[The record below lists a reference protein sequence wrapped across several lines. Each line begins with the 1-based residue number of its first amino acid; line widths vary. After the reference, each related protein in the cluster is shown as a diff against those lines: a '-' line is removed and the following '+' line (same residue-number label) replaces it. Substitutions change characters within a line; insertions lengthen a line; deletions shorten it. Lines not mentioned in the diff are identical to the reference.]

1 MTPLRCDSCN
11 SGASPLYEG
20 TWSRRFS
27 ELLFLRAASEPWAS
41 CSALAGERSTRESL
55 VSSRNARA
63 CFVSGSTSNSSE
75 PVHVDRDDGAL
86 LGPLREGDEQV
97 FSALVDRWGGMML
110 RLALS
115 HVENRAIAEEVVQEA
130 WLTVLR
136 SLDRFEGRSSLR
148 TWILGI
154 VVNLARSRARA
165 ERRSIALPESDAP
178 VVDST
183 RFLPADHPRWPHHW
197 AMAPIIWRTPE
208 QELLA
213 EEVRKVIL
221 DAIDELPAAQ
231 REVMVLRD
239 LEGIAGADVCNV
251 LGLTDTHQRVLLHRA
266 RTRVRNALERYFA
279 APEAT

>member
-1 MTPLRCDSCN
+1 MKGL
-11 SGASPLYEG
+11 GAGAFRTAVPDGRERTLG
-20 TWSRRFS
+20 VMQRTCRQ
-27 ELLFLRAASEPWAS
+27 
-41 CSALAGERSTRESL
+41 ALHPRIAGVIED
-55 VSSRNARA
+55 ARA
-63 CFVSGSTSNSSE
+63 CFVSGSSSKLPE
-75 PVHVDRDDGAL
+75 PAHVDRDDGAL
-86 LGPLREGDEQV
+86 LGPLREGDERV

-115 HVENRAIAEEVVQEA
+115 HVDNRAIAEEVVQEA

-154 VVNLARSRARA
+154 VVNLARSRART
-165 ERRSIALPESDAP
+165 ERRSIALPDSGTP

-183 RFLPADHPRWPHHW
+183 RFLTPDHPRWPHHW
-197 AMAPIIWRTPE
+197 AMAPITWRTPE
-208 QELLA
+208 RELLA
-213 EEVRKVIL
+213 EETRKVIL

-231 REVMVLRD
+231 REVIVLRD
-239 LEGIAGADVCNV
+239 LEGIAGADVSNI

-266 RTRVRNALERYFA
+266 RSRVRNALERYFS